1 MALAVMGLLLG
12 LLLLDHLI
20 VVTYGH
26 PILEA
31 PESVIGPWKG
41 NVNIPCIYGPL
52 QGYTQVSVKWLVQ
65 RDSDPV
71 TIFLRDFSG
80 DHIQQAKYQS
90 RLNVNN
96 EVPGDVSLQ
105 LKTLEMDDRNHYT
118 CEVTWQTPDGTQVVR
133 DEIIELRVQ
142 KLSVSKPT
150 VTTDSGYGFTV
161 LQGTRISLQCQ
172 ARGSPPISY
181 VWYKEETNNSEPIIV
196 TNFDTLV
203 FTAAVVADSGYYFC
217 TAKGRV
223 GSEQRSN
230 IVKFVVKD
238 SSKSQKNH
246 SEAPTTMQSP
256 LERTP
261 TVNSSWAWTTEGH
274 TYLGDTRAG
283 QGKGLP
289 IFVII
294 LIISLCCM
302 VVFSMAYIMFYRKK
316 SQQDRVYEVFR
327 VNSREAGDSNETMRV
342 PIFESG
348 CYSED
353 PASWTLGNDYSD
365 EPCLG
370 QEYQIIARINGDY
383 ACLLNTVSPDHEL
396 LTTEGKSVC

>member
-12 LLLLDHLI
+12 LLLPDHLI

-41 NVNIPCIYGPL
+41 NVNIPCTYGPL

-142 KLSVSKPT
+142 KH
-150 VTTDSGYGFTV
+150 
-161 LQGTRISLQCQ
+161 
-172 ARGSPPISY
+172 
-181 VWYKEETNNSEPIIV
+181 
-196 TNFDTLV
+196 
-203 FTAAVVADSGYYFC
+203 
-217 TAKGRV
+217 
-223 GSEQRSN
+223 
-230 IVKFVVKD
+230 
-238 SSKSQKNH
+238 SSKSQKNQ

-256 LERTP
+256 LARTP

-274 TYLGDTRAG
+274 SYFGDTSARP
-283 QGKGLP
+283 GKGLP

-316 SQQDRVYEVFR
+316 SQQDNVYEVFR
-327 VNSREAGDSNETMRV
+327 VNSREASDPDETMRV
-342 PIFESG
+342 PIFKSG

-353 PASWTLGNDYSD
+353 PASWTLGNGYSD
-365 EPCLG
+365 EPCLD
-370 QEYQIIARINGDY
+370 QEYQIVARINGDY
-383 ACLLNTVSPDHEL
+383 DCLLNTVSLDHEL
-396 LTTEGKSVC
+396 LTAEGKSVC